1 MMCVQG
7 GQGKEAYLDADGA
20 VHWPVLFLYDEFDQ
34 SDYFQVVCVR
44 KHMRTQLCENTFM

>member
-44 KHMRTQLCENTFM
+44 KHI